1 MNAGLIAGL
10 RAQLGGSRDGAL
22 LRYSL
27 GNALLAQ
34 GDFAAAIEALQQALA
49 FDPRYSAAWKALGRA
64 QAQAGDSAAADA
76 SFEQGIAVAQAR
88 GDVQAAKEMAVFRKR
103 LHKPAS

>member
-10 RAQLGGSRDGAL
+10 RAQLGGPRDGAL

-34 GDFAAAIEALQQALA
+34 GDLTAAIEALREAIE
-49 FDPRYSAAWKALGRA
+49 FDSRYSAAWKALGRA
-64 QAQAGDSAAADA
+64 QAQAGDAVAAIA

-88 GDVQAAKEMAVFRKR
+88 GDVQAAKEMNVFLNRLRK
-103 LHKPAS
+103 AAQ